1 MGGRGPAALAT
12 ASGLPVPGGV
22 GRALGVCSVI
32 KPLGFGTTLCLLP
45 RRALP
50 GAPGDLARALPGP
63 SRDWGAAWGLCGSGL
78 ASGRQGSLPPPPR
91 PVAAPPRRARGG
103 CRARRGARWEQVT
116 MAARVLSACVRRLLP
131 RPPPLAPRPAALA
144 TLCPRRPRAPPGAA
158 PPLAQVPRAAWP
170 PCRRFSD
177 LPPLTLA
184 DIKDRVL
191 YVLKLYDKIDPEKL
205 TAESHFMKDLGLD
218 SLDQVEIIMAMEDEF
233 GFEIPDGDA
242 EKLMCPQEIVD
253 YIADKKDVY
262 E

>member
-1 MGGRGPAALAT
+1 
-12 ASGLPVPGGV
+12 
-22 GRALGVCSVI
+22 
-32 KPLGFGTTLCLLP
+32 
-45 RRALP
+45 
-50 GAPGDLARALPGP
+50 
-63 SRDWGAAWGLCGSGL
+63 
-78 ASGRQGSLPPPPR
+78 
-91 PVAAPPRRARGG
+91 
-103 CRARRGARWEQVT
+103 
-116 MAARVLSACVRRLLP
+116 MAARVLSSCARRLLP
-131 RPPPLAPRPAALA
+131 PPARPAALRA
-144 TLCPRRPRAPPGAA
+144 LRRLAPAAPVPPAPPRHPALPA
-158 PPLAQVPRAAWP
+158 LLRVPRAAAL

-177 LPPLTLA
+177 MPPLTLA
-184 DIKDRVL
+184 DIKERVL

>member
-1 MGGRGPAALAT
+1 A
-12 ASGLPVPGGV
+12 
-22 GRALGVCSVI
+22 
-32 KPLGFGTTLCLLP
+32 
-45 RRALP
+45 
-50 GAPGDLARALPGP
+50 
-63 SRDWGAAWGLCGSGL
+63 
-78 ASGRQGSLPPPPR
+78 
-91 PVAAPPRRARGG
+91 
-103 CRARRGARWEQVT
+103 QV
-116 MAARVLSACVRRLLP
+116 R
-131 RPPPLAPRPAALA
+131 
-144 TLCPRRPRAPPGAA
+144 PGAA
-158 PPLAQVPRAAWP
+158 GGPTLPAAAVLLQVPRAAWP
-170 PCRRFSD
+170 PCRRFSE

-191 YVLKLYDKIDPEKL
+191 YVLKLYDKIDPEKATDPRFFSPQL